1 MTIFV
6 GYLVRGQFP
15 KRHSPQGK
23 TSDLRDLEN

>member
-6 GYLVRGQFP
+6 GYQVRGQFP
-15 KRHSPQGK
+15 KRHLPQGE